1 MDFTILNKT
10 VLLIGKRASGKSEL
24 LRYLVNLSK
33 TQFKTV
39 FLVCPTEKVNN
50 FYDGLIKPENIFDEY
65 NEMWVEKL
73 MKKMGEVNQ
82 NKSNHEASH
91 ILLILDDICSD
102 LNLGKSKTIKQL
114 FCRGRHLKISII
126 MTAQYIYQIPPV
138 LRCNTDFVAVG
149 QMNSQSLDLL
159 TSEFQF
165 GNITKKDFKA
175 MYMKSTSNFNF
186 LLINCNTAKDNDNLE
201 LIYGKISVDANSLR
215 FNTV

>member
-1 MDFTILNKT
+1 
-10 VLLIGKRASGKSEL
+10 
-24 LRYLVNLSK
+24 
-33 TQFKTV
+33 
-39 FLVCPTEKVNN
+39 
-50 FYDGLIKPENIFDEY
+50 
-65 NEMWVEKL
+65 
-73 MKKMGEVNQ
+73 
-82 NKSNHEASH
+82 
-91 ILLILDDICSD
+91 
-102 LNLGKSKTIKQL
+102 
-114 FCRGRHLKISII
+114 

-186 LLINCNTAKDNDNLE
+186 LLINCNTAKENDNLE